1 MNTEYNINNNDELVQ
16 MREQIAALRSKLATQ
31 QIVSEKLIRSA
42 IKDGVK
48 KINRFGII
56 YIVCGCIAIPYCAWS
71 FGFSGF
77 SQLFIWGTVLFLLLC
92 VGGTIFIHKG
102 LRNADISRGNMV
114 EVGERVARLRRL
126 YGLWHFVTVPLLLVW
141 LYFSYLEICT
151 LYPEPE
157 VRHTFIVAALV
168 GGVIGAFFGLKMHF
182 KVVRMADDVLAHIK
196 DLQES
201 E

>member
-16 MREQIAALRSKLATQ
+16 MREQRAALRSKLATQ
-31 QIVSEKLIRSA
+31 QIVSEKLILSA
-42 IKDGVK
+42 IKNGVS

-77 SQLFIWGTVLFLLLC
+77 SQLVIWGTVLFLLLC

-114 EVGERVARLRRL
+114 EVGERVARLRKQ
-126 YGLWHFVTVPLLLVW
+126 YGMWHFVTVPLLFVW
-141 LYFSYLEICT
+141 LYFGYLEICT
-151 LYPEPE
+151 LYPDPE
-157 VRHTFIVAALV
+157 VQQIFIVTALA

>member
-31 QIVSEKLIRSA
+31 QIVSEKLILSA

-126 YGLWHFVTVPLLLVW
+126 YGLWHFVTVPLLFVW
-141 LYFSYLEICT
+141 LYFGYLEICT

>member
-1 MNTEYNINNNDELVQ
+1 MNTDYNINDHEELQQ

-31 QIVSEKLIRSA
+31 QIVSEKLILSA
-42 IKDGVK
+42 IKDGVS
-48 KINRFGII
+48 KINRFGTI

-102 LRNADISRGNMV
+102 LRNADTSRGNMV
-114 EVGERVARLRRL
+114 EVGERVARLRKQ
-126 YGLWHFVTVPLLLVW
+126 YGMWHFVTVPLLLVW
-141 LYFSYLEICT
+141 LYFCYLEICT
-151 LYPEPE
+151 LYPDPE
-157 VRHTFIVAALV
+157 VQQIFIVTALA

-182 KVVRMADDVLAHIK
+182 KVVRMADDILAHIK
-196 DLQES
+196 DLQE
-201 E
+201 